1 MALKILR
8 SEHLANTG
16 VVDRLLREARSTA
29 DLDHPNIVKVLEAGW
44 SGSTCYL
51 AGELINGSTLADR
64 LAGGGLSYRQTA
76 ELVTGVAEA
85 LAFAHVRGV
94 VHRDLKPSNLLIDP
108 EGQPHIT
115 DFGLATGDTG
125 ESTLTVDGEL
135 LGTPA
140 YMSPEQA
147 RGEAHGVDGR
157 SDIYSLGVVLY
168 ELLTGVLPFRGSA
181 RKILHQVLHDDPVP
195 PRLVRESIPRDLET
209 ICLKAMAKEPSDRFS
224 SAEAMADDLR
234 RHLQGAPVRS
244 RPASRWRRIKR
255 KVRKHPAIVAMLSF
269 LVLATALGLGAALWQ
284 RQREAA
290 AELVLVKQARATKA
304 ARERLKAAH
313 YIHLIVMADHEMAAD
328 NVVRAAELLEECPAE
343 MRRWEW
349 FYLKGLSR
357 RRREL
362 RGHTGIVF
370 EVSFSPD
377 GRRIA
382 SAGGDQTV
390 RLWDAAR
397 GSELRVLR
405 GHEGPVYSVNF
416 GPDGSQLAS
425 ASGDGTVRVWDLAT
439 GNEVLVFREHEGS
452 VYSVFFSP
460 DGKRLA
466 SAGAD
471 GTVTLWDLE
480 TGHALRSFVGHSES
494 VFGVTFRRDG
504 RRIATAGGDGTVRVW
519 DAESGR
525 ELHVLASQ
533 TGAVMGVAFSPDGK
547 RLASASGG
555 GTVTLWDPETGSMVL
570 SLQGH
575 AGVVCAVAFSP
586 GGQRLASA
594 GRGQVREALG
604 YQHRPGA
611 RYHRQ
616 LRRRRLGR
624 GVHP

>member
-8 SEHLANTG
+8 SEHLASAG
-16 VVDRLLREARSTA
+16 AVDRLLREARSTA
-29 DLDHPNIVKVLEAGW
+29 DLNHPNIVKVYEAGW

-51 AGELINGSTLADR
+51 AGELIDGSTLADR

-76 ELVTGVAEA
+76 ELVTGVAMA
-85 LAFAHVRGV
+85 LSFAHQRGV

-115 DFGLATGDTG
+115 DFGLATGDVG

-168 ELLTGVLPFRGSA
+168 ELLTGVLPFRGSS
-181 RKILHQVLHDDPVP
+181 RKVLYQVLHDDPLP

-209 ICLKAMAKEPSDRFS
+209 ICLKAMAKELSDRFS
-224 SAEAMADDLR
+224 SADAMADDLR
-234 RHLQGAPVRS
+234 RYLRGAPVRS
-244 RPASRWRRIKR
+244 RPASHWRRIKR
-255 KVRKHPAIVAMLSF
+255 KVQKHPAIAAMLSF
-269 LVLATALGLGAALWQ
+269 LVLATALGLGGVLWQ
-284 RQREAA
+284 RRREAA
-290 AELVLVKQARATKA
+290 AELVLVKQAQATKR
-304 ARERLKAAH
+304 ARERLKAAR
-313 YIHLIVMADHEMAAD
+313 YIHLIVMADREMAAD

-343 MRRWEW
+343 MRGWEW
-349 FYLKGLSR
+349 FYLKGHSR
-357 RRREL
+357 RGHDL

-370 EVSFSPD
+370 ELSFSPD

-382 SAGGDQTV
+382 SASGDQTV
-390 RLWDAAR
+390 RVWDATR

-425 ASGDGTVRVWDLAT
+425 ASGDGTVRVWDIAT
-439 GNEVLVFREHEGS
+439 GQAVLVLRGHEGI

-471 GTVTLWDLE
+471 GTVKLWDLE
-480 TGHALRSFVGHSES
+480 SGHVLRSFVGHGES

-519 DAESGR
+519 DAESGH
-525 ELHVLASQ
+525 ELHVLRSQ
-533 TGAVMGVAFSPDGK
+533 TGAIMGVAFSPDGK
-547 RLASASGG
+547 RLASACGG

-575 AGVVCAVAFSP
+575 AGVVLRRCLQSRRTAA
-586 GGQRLASA
+586 RLSR
-594 GRGQVREALG
+594 RGQDREALG
-604 YQHRPGA
+604 YQLRPGA

-624 GVHP
+624 SVQP